1 MVGGSTKVADEGAN
15 AAAEKVNKLNDRD
28 SVAAKVGGKGAGAG

>member
-1 MVGGSTKVADEGAN
+1 VVGGSTKVADEGAN